1 LPTETPYP
9 TPTET
14 ATDEPLREL
23 EITPE
28 PLETPTDLVDFVETP
43 VVILETPPAEETPS
57 D

>member
-9 TPTET
+9 TETPTV
-14 ATDEPLREL
+14 TDEPLREL

-28 PLETPTDLVDFVETP
+28 PLETPTIEIVETP
-43 VVILETPPAEETPS
+43 LFILETPPAEETPS